1 MEQWKKRCV
10 VTSPQ
15 SLGLVRVLHQARDL
29 LHHSQ
34 GAVIDAATQFHFAA
48 VQHHVLVVV
57 RAYNSEGKKF
67 KHAVGLEPGAM
78 TTPDPSP
85 ELYFEKVCAHSSPLW
100 AKL

>member
-1 MEQWKKRCV
+1 MEQWKKQCV

-57 RAYNSEGKKF
+57 RAYNSEG
-67 KHAVGLEPGAM
+67 
-78 TTPDPSP
+78 
-85 ELYFEKVCAHSSPLW
+85 EKNSKMPLSSSPGR
-100 AKL
+100 